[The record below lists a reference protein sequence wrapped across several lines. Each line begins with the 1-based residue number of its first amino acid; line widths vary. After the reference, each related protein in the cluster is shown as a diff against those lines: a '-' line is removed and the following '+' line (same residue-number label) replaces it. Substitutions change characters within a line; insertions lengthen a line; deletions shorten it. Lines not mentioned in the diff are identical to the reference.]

1 MDEATGVAPMALT
14 RRETFALGAA
24 AGAVALASEAE
35 ARSSAPDEPLSF
47 LYPFE
52 SATRSTRDLSGLWR
66 FRLDPDDAGER
77 EGWQNGLTNWRSIPV
92 PASWQELFDDARNYV
107 GTAWYE
113 TDFQIDPAWRGRALR
128 LRFGS
133 VVYRAKV
140 WLNGKLL
147 GEHRGGHLPFV
158 FDIGAA
164 ARLGEANRLT
174 VMVENKLERDRVPN
188 NPDVAAWKWGSEEY
202 PQTSYDFFPFSGIH
216 RQVWL
221 CALPQTH
228 ISDIALTTV
237 LTEPRGGH
245 GVWGVEVTLSVAGN
259 WSGSARILIEDK
271 ISRVSTVVSVSRGR
285 GKAFVE
291 IPNPHLW
298 NPADPHLYRVTCVIG
313 GTRPIDEYALD
324 YGMRLVR
331 VAGTKL
337 LLNGEPV
344 QLRGFGKHEDF
355 FLHGKGLDLP
365 VLVRDYELL
374 KWIGANSFRT
384 SHYPYSEEALML
396 ADREGFLVIAETP
409 GVSLTF
415 SDEPPIIEAR
425 REQLRQDLSDMVRR
439 DRNRACV
446 IAWSIGNEPL
456 TKPFHTLGDT
466 PAEAPAR
473 GKAFFDDIFD
483 HIHALDHTRPA
494 TLVSVQGGPADWL
507 AKGDFICTNSYN
519 GWYAV
524 SGRLEDA
531 AQVLE
536 KEMSALHA
544 LYPDKPLMITEFGAD
559 AVAGMHDQPAL
570 MWDEEYQAAVI
581 AMYLRFADKHDWVIG
596 THPWAF
602 ADFRTSQSV
611 GRVDGLNFKGVFTR
625 DRRPKL
631 AAHRLREKWNPN
643 AT

>member
-1 MDEATGVAPMALT
+1 MAGTEEGVAPVALT
-14 RRETFALGAA
+14 RRESFALAGV
-24 AGAVALASEAE
+24 AGAVAIAGRVDAQ
-35 ARSSAPDEPLSF
+35 APDEALSL

-52 SATRSTRDLSGLWR
+52 SPTRSTRDLSGLWR
-66 FRLDPDDAGER
+66 FKLDRDDAGEK

-107 GTAWYE
+107 GAAWYE
-113 TDFQIDPAWRGRALR
+113 TDFQVDPAWRGRALR

-133 VVYRAKV
+133 AVYRARV

-158 FDIGAA
+158 FDIGGA
-164 ARLGEANRLT
+164 ARFGEANRLS

-188 NPDVAAWKWGSEEY
+188 NPDVAAWKWTVEEY
-202 PQTSYDFFPFSGIH
+202 PQTSYDFFPFAGLH

-228 ISDIALTTV
+228 ITDVVATTV
-237 LTEPRGGH
+237 HIDRSAS
-245 GVWGVEVTLSVAGN
+245 WGVQVE
-259 WSGSARILIEDK
+259 
-271 ISRVSTVVSVSRGR
+271 VSVSGRWSGEARVQIEGGESRGSAIVHITGGR
-285 GKAFVE
+285 GTTVVAMRRARF
-291 IPNPHLW
+291 W
-298 NPADPHLYRVTCVIG
+298 STGDPFLHRVTVMIG
-313 GTRPIDEYALD
+313 GAGPIDEYAFD
-324 YGMRLVR
+324 FGMRTIEVR
-331 VAGTKL
+331 GTQL

-355 FLHGKGLDLP
+355 FFHGKGLDLP

-384 SHYPYSEEALML
+384 SHYPYAEEALML
-396 ADREGFLVIAETP
+396 ADRVGLLVIAETP

-415 SDEPPIIEAR
+415 SDEPAIIEAR
-425 REQLRQDLSDMVRR
+425 RRQLRADLTDMVRR

-456 TKPFHTLGDT
+456 TKPFHTIGD
-466 PAEAPAR
+466 APADAAQR

-483 HIHALDHTRPA
+483 HIHALDRTRPA
-494 TLVSVQGGPADWL
+494 TLVSVQGGPPDWL
-507 AKGDFICTNSYN
+507 AKGDFICTNSYD

-524 SGRLEDA
+524 SARMDDA

-536 KEMSALHA
+536 REMTALHA
-544 LYPDKPLMITEFGAD
+544 LYPNKPLMITEFGAD

-570 MWDEEYQAAVI
+570 MWDEEYQAEVI
-581 AMYLRFADKHDWVIG
+581 AMYLRFAAKHDWVIG

-602 ADFRTSQSV
+602 ADFRTSQSTM
-611 GRVDGLNFKGVFTR
+611 RVDGLNFKGVFTR

-631 AAHRLREKWNPN
+631 AAHKLRALWNPN
-643 AT
+643 AA

>member
-1 MDEATGVAPMALT
+1 MDGAIGVTATALS
-14 RRETFALGAA
+14 RRETFALAGA
-24 AGAVALASEAE
+24 AGAVALARRGEA
-35 ARSSAPDEPLSF
+35 ASGQAASEPLSL

-66 FRLDPDDAGER
+66 FKLDREDAGER
-77 EGWQNGLTNWRSIPV
+77 DGWQEGLTGWRSIPV

-113 TDFQIDPAWRGRALR
+113 TEFHIDPAWRGRALR

-147 GEHRGGHLPFV
+147 GQHLGGHLPFV

-164 ARLGEANRLT
+164 AKPGEANRLT

-188 NPDVAAWKWGSEEY
+188 NPDVSAWRWTLEEY
-202 PQTSYDFFPFSGIH
+202 PQTSYDFFPFAGIH

-221 CALPQTH
+221 CALPRTH
-228 ISDIALTTV
+228 ISDIAINTTRSGKAA
-237 LTEPRGGH
+237 L
-245 GVWGVEVTLSVAGN
+245 VEIGLSVSGN
-259 WSGSARILIEDK
+259 WSGQARI
-271 ISRVSTVVSVSRGR
+271 
-285 GKAFVE
+285 
-291 IPNPHLW
+291 
-298 NPADPHLYRVTCVIG
+298 VIG
-313 GTRPIDEYALD
+313 GGKTSVSTLIRVRDGKGSATVRVPDARLWGPSDPFLYRLTATIGGAAPIDEYALD
-324 YGMRLVR
+324 FGIRTIEVS
-331 VAGTKL
+331 GTRL
-337 LLNGEPV
+337 LLNGEPI

-355 FLHGKGLDLP
+355 FFHGKGLDLP

-409 GVSLTF
+409 AVSLAF
-415 SDEPPIIEAR
+415 SDEPAIIEAR
-425 REQLRQDLSDMVRR
+425 RRQLRQDLVDMVRR

-456 TKPFHTLGDT
+456 TKPFHTLGDA
-466 PAEAPAR
+466 PAEAVAR

-494 TLVSVQGGPADWL
+494 TLVSVHGGPADWL
-507 AKGDFICTNSYN
+507 VKGDFICTNSYN

-524 SGRLEDA
+524 SGRLDDA
-531 AQVLE
+531 ARVLE
-536 KEMSALHA
+536 KEMVALHS

-570 MWDEEYQAAVI
+570 MWDEEFQAEVI
-581 AMYLRFADKHDWVIG
+581 AMYLRFAAEHDWIAG

-602 ADFRTSQSV
+602 ADFRTSQSTM
-611 GRVDGLNFKGVFTR
+611 RVDGLNFKGVFTR

-631 AAHRLREKWNPN
+631 AAHKLRDAWKNGDK
-643 AT
+643 A